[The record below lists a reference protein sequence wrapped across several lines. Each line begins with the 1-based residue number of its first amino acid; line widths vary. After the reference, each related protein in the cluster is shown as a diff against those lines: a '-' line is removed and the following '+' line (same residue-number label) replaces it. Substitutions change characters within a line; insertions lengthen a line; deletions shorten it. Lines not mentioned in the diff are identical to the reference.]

1 MGLMASIGC
10 EIRDHTGLRFIALL
24 RENIPDIDGTQ
35 GGNHLSDFY
44 HRKKSLLTEKLAP
57 VIRIGY

>member
-24 RENIPDIDGTQ
+24 RENIPDIDGTRA
-35 GGNHLSDFY
+35 G
-44 HRKKSLLTEKLAP
+44 T
-57 VIRIGY
+57 I